1 MLLNSKKF
9 SAIIEDIV
17 KTKKISYIDAI
28 VKYCEDNEMDPSN
41 VGSLISKSLKDKI
54 NFKTESGVHNSSSI
68 LECDYATSGIRIDD
82 GKCVVP
88 IPAIR

>member
-28 VKYCEDNEMDPSN
+28 VKYCEDNEIDPSN

-54 NFKTESGVHNSSSI
+54 QQEAEKLNLIEKSSTAV
-68 LECDYATSGIRIDD
+68 L
-82 GKCVVP
+82 P
-88 IPAIR
+88 I

>member
-17 KTKKISYIDAI
+17 KTKKISYTDAI

-54 NFKTESGVHNSSSI
+54 QQEAEKLNLVEKSSTAV
-68 LECDYATSGIRIDD
+68 L
-82 GKCVVP
+82 P
-88 IPAIR
+88 I

>member
-54 NFKTESGVHNSSSI
+54 QQEAEKLNLVEKSSTAV
-68 LECDYATSGIRIDD
+68 L
-82 GKCVVP
+82 P
-88 IPAIR
+88 I

>member
-54 NFKTESGVHNSSSI
+54 QQEAEKLNLVEKSSTAI
-68 LECDYATSGIRIDD
+68 L
-82 GKCVVP
+82 P
-88 IPAIR
+88 I

>member
-1 MLLNSKKF
+1 MERKCSF
-9 SAIIEDIV
+9 IV

-54 NFKTESGVHNSSSI
+54 QQEAEKLNLVEKSSTAV
-68 LECDYATSGIRIDD
+68 L
-82 GKCVVP
+82 P
-88 IPAIR
+88 I

>member
-9 SAIIEDIV
+9 SAIIEYIV

-54 NFKTESGVHNSSSI
+54 QQEAEKLNLVEKSSTAV
-68 LECDYATSGIRIDD
+68 L
-82 GKCVVP
+82 P
-88 IPAIR
+88 I

>member
-28 VKYCEDNEMDPSN
+28 VKYCEDNEIDPSN

-54 NFKTESGVHNSSSI
+54 QLEAEKLNLVEKSSTAV
-68 LECDYATSGIRIDD
+68 L
-82 GKCVVP
+82 P
-88 IPAIR
+88 I

>member
-28 VKYCEDNEMDPSN
+28 VKYCEDNEIDPSN

-54 NFKTESGVHNSSSI
+54 QQEAEKLNLVEKSSTAV
-68 LECDYATSGIRIDD
+68 L
-82 GKCVVP
+82 P
-88 IPAIR
+88 I